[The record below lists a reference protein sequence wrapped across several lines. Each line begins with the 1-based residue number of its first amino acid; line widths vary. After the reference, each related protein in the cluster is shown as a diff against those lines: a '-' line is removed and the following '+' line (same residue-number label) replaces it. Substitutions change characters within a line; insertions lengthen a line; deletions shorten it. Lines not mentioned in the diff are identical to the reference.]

1 MKKVYKGWELL
12 KEIAEGNIKKNTKFN
27 VYRNGELYFTDYV
40 IYNKQ
45 NLKINNG
52 LQLIDFLT
60 LQNMLSL
67 DFELIED
74 QEEINIQDIEEI
86 EELDRNL
93 KFDDLITPYGKNE
106 DMMWTEIIKQH
117 NKIDEII
124 RYIKRKDK
132 SND

>member
-1 MKKVYKGWELL
+1 MNKKITVIELL
-12 KEIAEGNIKKNTKFN
+12 NKIANNEDLPKKIRVWCGTYKDYFKYDEKEKWYVTYDDTTLLNVIDRLNNQIEILEDNT
-27 VYRNGELYFTDYV
+27 
-40 IYNKQ
+40 
-45 NLKINNG
+45 
-52 LQLIDFLT
+52 
-60 LQNMLSL
+60 
-67 DFELIED
+67 
-74 QEEINIQDIEEI
+74 EEI